1 MSVELKEVKDLK
13 DLKKF
18 VRFPFSLYKNNK
30 YWIPPIIKDEIN
42 TLRKDKNPSF
52 DFCEVKFILA
62 YKNGKLAGRIAG
74 IINRSFIQQWGEKYV
89 QFSYFDFIDDLDVS
103 SALINYVEQWG
114 LSKGMES
121 IMGPT
126 GFTTFEHSGLLIF
139 GFDEIPTIASAYNY
153 EYYVKHYDNFGLKKE
168 TDYVEY
174 EVNTPKEIPEKA
186 KKIRDLIIKRYKLK
200 SLDGKTKKELLPY
213 AEQIFDVINA
223 SYKPLFGFVPLT
235 KKQIDYYVKKFFSFI
250 QPEYI
255 TAVLHDNRV
264 VGFQISIPS
273 LSHAFQKAK
282 GRLFPFGF
290 YHIIKAMKNPNRIDI
305 LLVGVHPEYQNK
317 GVNAIFM
324 TDLTKI
330 CIDKKIL
337 YAESNKEL
345 EENDKVQNFW
355 RYFDTRQHKKVRIY
369 KKSLSET

>member
-1 MSVELKEVKDLK
+1 MSIEIKEVIDLK

-42 TLRKDKNPSF
+42 TLRKDKNPAF
-52 DFCEVKFILA
+52 DFCEVTFLLA

-74 IINRSFIQQWGEKYV
+74 ILNKNFIQQWEKKYI
-89 QFSYFDFIDDLDVS
+89 QFSYFDFIDDLEVS
-103 SALINYVEQWG
+103 SALINSVEQWG
-114 LSKGMES
+114 LSNGMES
-121 IMGPT
+121 IMGPA
-126 GFTTFEHSGLLIF
+126 GFTTFEHSGLLIS
-139 GFDEIPTIASAYNY
+139 GYDEVPTISSAYNH
-153 EYYVKHYDNFGLKKE
+153 EYYMKHYEKFGLLKE

-186 KKIRDLIIKRYKLK
+186 KKIRDIITKRYKLK
-200 SLDGKTKKELLPY
+200 SLEVKTKKELLPY
-213 AEQIFDVINA
+213 ATQIFDVINA
-223 SYKPLFGFVPLT
+223 AYKPLFGFVPLT
-235 KKQIDYYVKKFFSFI
+235 EKQIDYYVKKFFSFI
-250 QPEYI
+250 QPSYI
-255 TAVLHDNRV
+255 TAVLHENKV

-273 LSHAFQKAK
+273 LSKAFQKAK
-282 GRLFPFGF
+282 GKLFPFGF
-290 YHIIKAMKNPNRIDI
+290 YHIIQAMKKPNRIDI
-305 LLVGVHPEYQNK
+305 LLVGVHPDFQNK

-324 TDLTKI
+324 TDLTQI
-330 CIDKKIL
+330 CIDKNIK

-369 KKSLSET
+369 KKSIG